1 MGDTLRLGETEDDIQ
16 WRTDILTAIQLEKW
30 DDAQLLLL
38 TRQGRV
44 AEAESRLYK
53 QRETAIEAWKQRFQ
67 VLNDQEYVRLVR
79 DVQRTTF
86 DYVKSTIVES
96 YLVGLHRFFNA
107 SINIMVKLATGLL
120 FAAAA
125 AFVHHLVAGQID
137 RLLADWL
144 WQYVALVI
152 FILVYKAVEKP
163 LESVLHRVGG
173 AIRQWGLR
181 AEAQRAYI
189 KGIIIEDEI
198 ASLRDFAK
206 RADG

>member
-1 MGDTLRLGETEDDIQ
+1 MSDTSGLGETEDDIR
-16 WRTDILTAIQLEKW
+16 WRTDILIAVQGEKW
-30 DDAQLLLL
+30 DDAQFLLL
-38 TRQGRV
+38 TRRGRITD
-44 AEAESRLYK
+44 AESRLLK
-53 QRETAIEAWKQRFQ
+53 QRESAIDAWKQRFHE
-67 VLNDQEYVRLVR
+67 LNDQDYARLVR

-86 DYVKSTIVES
+86 GYVKSTIVES
-96 YLVGLHRFFNA
+96 YLASLHRSVNA
-107 SINIMVKLATGLL
+107 SIDFMVKLATALV

-125 AFVHHLVAGQID
+125 ALVHHMVAAQID

-163 LESVLHRVGG
+163 LESILDRVGA

-181 AEAQRAYI
+181 AEAQRAYV

-198 ASLRDFAK
+198 ASLREFSE